1 VTLTRPPLRLDVG
14 RPRKHKR
21 NHERRQAKR
30 PAKPHESKGKCAFK
44 DGSAAKRHP
53 FYKGAPITVDH
64 LNGKD
69 GAVFIK
75 AIKHLDALAVKAGK
89 QKEGDGWFDRHIVQ
103 K

>member
-1 VTLTRPPLRLDVG
+1 MSAENKT
-14 RPRKHKR
+14 
-21 NHERRQAKR
+21 A
-30 PAKPHESKGKCAFK
+30 PAAESKGKYAFK
-44 DGSAAKRHP
+44 DGSTSMNHP